1 MVKKALFRPVPTH
14 PLTLDDVLEGPPV
27 GVTPDDVRFAVEA
40 DQRQMDEEEGGGGR
54 NPKKVMVDQLQHA
67 PAGAWV

>member
-1 MVKKALFRPVPTH
+1 MVKKALSRPVPCH

-40 DQRQMDEEEGGGGR
+40 DQSRMDEEDDGGGR
-54 NPKKVMVDQLQHA
+54 NPKKVIVDQLQHT
-67 PAGAWV
+67 PVGAWV